1 MSEVYTK
8 FGLEP
13 TTQDFI
19 GHSLALNRD
28 ETYKSQPAFD
38 TMLRMALYKDSMER
52 FGKSPYIYPLYGL
65 GELPQGFAR
74 LSAIYGGTYML
85 NKPFN
90 GVEMA
95 DGKVCGVKSTDNE
108 GEGEACAKTAAVVGA
123 PEYFP
128 EKVEEQG
135 AVIRTICILKG
146 PAPDTKEA
154 ASCQIIIPGS
164 QCNRK
169 SDIYVTVLESSHQ
182 VAPRGRYIG
191 IVSTNIETAD
201 FASEVNPG
209 LDLLGG
215 KEGNI
220 MCRFTARAPYMVPKA
235 GTGSDGIFVTES
247 YDATSHFETACLD
260 VLKVYEQVTGEKL
273 DIDNMKVLSQQEEE

>member
-1 MSEVYTK
+1 
-8 FGLEP
+8 
-13 TTQDFI
+13 
-19 GHSLALNRD
+19 
-28 ETYKSQPAFD
+28 
-38 TMLRMALYKDSMER
+38 
-52 FGKSPYIYPLYGL
+52 
-65 GELPQGFAR
+65 
-74 LSAIYGGTYML
+74 
-85 NKPFN
+85 
-90 GVEMA
+90 
-95 DGKVCGVKSTDNE
+95 
-108 GEGEACAKTAAVVGA
+108 
-123 PEYFP
+123 
-128 EKVEEQG
+128 
-135 AVIRTICILKG
+135 VIRTICILKG

-164 QCNRK
+164 QCGRK

-191 IVSTNIETAD
+191 IVSTNVETAD
-201 FASEVNPG
+201 YASEVNPG

-220 MCRFTARAPYMVPKA
+220 MCRFTAHAPYMVPKA

-273 DIDNMKVLSQQEEE
+273 DIDNMKVLAQQEEE